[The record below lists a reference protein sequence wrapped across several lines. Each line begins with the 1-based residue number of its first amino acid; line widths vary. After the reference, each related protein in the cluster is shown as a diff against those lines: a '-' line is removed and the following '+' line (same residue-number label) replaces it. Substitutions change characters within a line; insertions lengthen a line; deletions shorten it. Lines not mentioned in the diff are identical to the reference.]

1 MDEAYKIESN
11 NNEGTD
17 VIDNRALKFRKV
29 IEILGKS
36 NRKVFYAFP
45 YTYEKMNL

>member
-1 MDEAYKIESN
+1 MNIMEFPQVKISIVMDEAYKIESN

-29 IEILGKS
+29 IGNTWQK
-36 NRKVFYAFP
+36 
-45 YTYEKMNL
+45 